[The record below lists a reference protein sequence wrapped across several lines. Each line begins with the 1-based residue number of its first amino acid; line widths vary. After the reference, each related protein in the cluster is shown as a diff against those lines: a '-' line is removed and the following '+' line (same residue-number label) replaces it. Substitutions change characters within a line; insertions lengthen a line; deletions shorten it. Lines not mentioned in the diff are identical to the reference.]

1 MSTINLNDY
10 QLLSS
15 ILPESIRPSTSEI
28 KLVQKYV
35 PIKPPSYDQ
44 VIIVL
49 LVVCLVALVILAISL
64 SVIIMV
70 YAATQ
75 QDVPDWFA
83 NGSNIM
89 FQISAVVI
97 PLIFV
102 ILVVVIVLMARNVS
116 QKQKR
121 LIVGLAIANTV
132 LSGLILCAT
141 LAISVVLVLDLSSFI
156 NLTPLVVSLIV
167 LPCSFATIIIPL
179 VKKNKIEVQEVDEI
193 KKVEI

>member
-1 MSTINLNDY
+1 MSGVINLNDY
-10 QLLSS
+10 QVLSS
-15 ILPESIRPSTSEI
+15 ILPESIRPSTSEV
-28 KLVQKYV
+28 KLIQKYV

-44 VIIVL
+44 VIIIL
-49 LVVCLVALVILAISL
+49 LIVCLVAFIILTVAL
-64 SVIIMV
+64 TVIIIV
-70 YAATQ
+70 YAAKQ

-83 NGSNIM
+83 NGSNVM

-102 ILVVVIVLMARNVS
+102 ILVATIVLMFRNGNS
-116 QKQKR
+116 KQKN

-132 LSGLILCAT
+132 LSGLVLCAT
-141 LAISVVLVLDLSSFI
+141 LAISVVLVLDLASSI

-179 VKKNKIEVQEVDEI
+179 VKKNKVEEV
-193 KKVEI
+193 VEIEKKDD